1 MKCIELRDRV
11 VKIKKEIKDMD
22 SFEEEEMKK
31 TRPVKNTGYDCLINY
46 IPKTIRK
53 SV

>member
-1 MKCIELRDRV
+1 MRDRV
-11 VKIKKEIKDMD
+11 VKIRKEIKDMD
-22 SFEEEEMKK
+22 RVEEEEMKK
-31 TRPVKNTGYDCLINY
+31 IRRVKNTGYDCLINC